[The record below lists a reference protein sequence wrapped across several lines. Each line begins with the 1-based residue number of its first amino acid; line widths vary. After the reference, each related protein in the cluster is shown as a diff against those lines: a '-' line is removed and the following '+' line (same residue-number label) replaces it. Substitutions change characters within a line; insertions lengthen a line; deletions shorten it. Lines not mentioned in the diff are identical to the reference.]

1 MYRVSWHRHE
11 DKALADSALTGEA
24 LTAALEDYIRRQ
36 NRHLTDVRLQRAT
49 AADGHGAGPGTSE
62 RWYDV
67 TYVADDG
74 EGY

>member
-1 MYRVSWHRHE
+1 MSWNRHE
-11 DKALADSALTGEA
+11 DRALADSTLTGEA
-24 LTAALEDYIRRQ
+24 LTAALEDYIRQQ
-36 NRHLTDVRLQRAT
+36 NRHLTDVRLQGAT
-49 AADGHGAGPGTSE
+49 ATDGQGAGLGTSE